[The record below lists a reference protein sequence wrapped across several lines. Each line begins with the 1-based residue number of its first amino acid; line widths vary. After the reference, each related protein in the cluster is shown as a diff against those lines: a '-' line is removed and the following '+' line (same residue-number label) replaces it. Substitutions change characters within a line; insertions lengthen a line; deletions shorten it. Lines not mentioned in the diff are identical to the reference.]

1 MSTIKDEVK
10 IATTPEKAYVALTTQ
25 AGYLGWWSKDCSIA
39 ERVGGESSLSFNK
52 NGSIVKMRFRTD
64 IVDKA
69 GRITWTCVGHDMDS
83 WVGTTLNWSIAK
95 DGAGV
100 RVALAHEG
108 WKAEIPPEMV
118 AQGWKHFLGS
128 MKQYLE
134 TGVGQPW

>member
-10 IATTPEKAYVALTTQ
+10 IDASADKAYAALTKEKD
-25 AGYLGWWSKDCSIA
+25 YRGWWSKDCQIA
-39 ERVGGESSLSFNK
+39 DRVGGESSLSFNK
-52 NGSIVKMRFRTD
+52 GGSIVKMRFRTD
-64 IVDKA
+64 TMEKGARVK
-69 GRITWTCVGHDMDS
+69 WTCIGHDMDS
-83 WVGTTLNWSIAK
+83 WVGTTLSWSIVK

-100 RVALAHEG
+100 RVALVHDG
-108 WKAEIPPEMV
+108 WKAETPPEMV